1 MILSDGRTET
11 IHIQTGQQVYI
22 FETDQILPNDNELLA
37 KVIDLKEVQGTAQ
50 GAGIETV
57 WWDTTEQPLDHNSD
71 AWELKRRADFV
82 RSLGHTTSSKE
93 SKVIIRLIKV

>member
-1 MILSDGRTET
+1 MILPDGRTET

-37 KVIDLKEVQGTAQ
+37 KVQGLKEVQGTAQ

-57 WWDTTEQPLDHNSD
+57 WWDTSEQPLDHNTD

-82 RSLGHTTSSKE
+82 HSLGYTISSKE
-93 SKVIIRLIKV
+93 AKTKIRLIKV